1 MERLEKGHL
10 FVVRISTGDFKRE
23 QQSMKGNDEEVEICF
38 TKERVN
44 PYRYTLFAQQLKE
57 KKSIRLRFV
66 KVVLSGGI
74 TEILATNLP
83 RDEFPAKDIS
93 RLFQL
98 RWGIETAYDTL
109 KNKYMLENFTGKKPI
124 LIEQDILATLCV
136 YNMAQDMIRDAE
148 IEQRE
153 KDRNKHYRHPMTI
166 NVNLAIGVIKEDL
179 IRVILERDRE
189 KQSAL
194 FEEMIQTIAG
204 HIVPVREGR
213 HYERH
218 NKHPALKH
226 PMNKKHSY

>member
-1 MERLEKGHL
+1 MERLEKGHP
-10 FVVRISTGDFKRE
+10 FVVRLSTGDFKRE

-109 KNKYMLENFTGKKPI
+109 KNKYMLENFTGKRPI
-124 LIEQDILATLCV
+124 LIEQDILATVCL

-148 IEQRE
+148 LEERE
-153 KDRNKHYRHPMTI
+153 KNRDKHYRYPITI
-166 NVNLAIGVIKEDL
+166 NGNLAIGVIKEDL
-179 IRVILERDRE
+179 IRVILERDP
-189 KQSAL
+189 KKKDTL
-194 FEEMIQTIAG
+194 YEEMIQAIAR
-204 HIVPVREGR
+204 HIVPVREDR
-213 HYERH
+213 HYQRKK
-218 NKHPALKH
+218 KHRVLKH
-226 PMNKKHSY
+226 PVNKKHSY